1 MKSQGLVKPRSHVC
15 LGGPDLGGDG
25 GAHAAAEAGH
35 LLGAELVPPVG
46 RVCGEVGHQV
56 HVADDEAV
64 VREEVAE
71 QLLVLELQ
79 TKIREDYAKFCNH
92 GEGPYQE
99 KVGG

>member
-1 MKSQGLVKPRSHVC
+1 MPVC
-15 LGGPDLGGDG
+15 GPIT
-25 GAHAAAEAGH
+25 
-35 LLGAELVPPVG
+35 G
-46 RVCGEVGHQV
+46 RVRREVGHQV

-92 GEGPYQE
+92 GEGPY
-99 KVGG
+99 